1 MADKHE
7 HTELKY
13 KMTYDALFKLYF
25 VKNPEYLKRVVGM
38 MLKLPLDSIT
48 EFTINN
54 SEIPPEELGDKFCR
68 LDINM
73 TVNSQRVDL
82 EIQVEDEH
90 DYAERSLYYWA
101 RDYSSALPSGLKY
114 TELPRVI
121 IINILAFP
129 LFDCV
134 EFHSE
139 IKPLEVTRHTE
150 LCDKQVLHYYE
161 LTKLPEPTDGDEEI
175 KFWLAFFKAETEED
189 LDEIIKKGVPVM
201 SEAVAAYKTVTVSPE
216 FKEIERV
223 RELARHN
230 EAAALDNAAK
240 VAAEEAT
247 QKKIAEF
254 TKNLRA
260 LGMSDDFIAK
270 ALAGEK

>member
-1 MADKHE
+1 MTDKQE
-7 HTELKY
+7 QTKLKY
-13 KMTYDALFKLYF
+13 TMTYDALFKLYF

-38 MLKLPLDSIT
+38 MLKIPLDSIT
-48 EFTINN
+48 EFFINN

-73 TVNSQRVDL
+73 TINKQRVDL
-82 EIQVEDEH
+82 EIQVEDEQ

-101 RDYSSALPSGLKY
+101 RDYSSALQSGHKY
-114 TELPRVI
+114 KELPKVI

-129 LFDCV
+129 LFDCF

-139 IKPLEVTRHTE
+139 FKPLEVTRHTE

-161 LTKLPEPTDGDEEI
+161 LPKLPEPTDGDEEI

-201 SEAVAAYKTVTVSPE
+201 SEAVAAYKSVTVSPE
-216 FKEIERV
+216 FKEIERM
-223 RELARHN
+223 REKARHN
-230 EAAALDNAAK
+230 EASALDYAVEKRDAEISRRMKEFGLSPDLMAK
-240 VAAEEAT
+240 ILM
-247 QKKIAEF
+247 K
-254 TKNLRA
+254 
-260 LGMSDDFIAK
+260 
-270 ALAGEK
+270 